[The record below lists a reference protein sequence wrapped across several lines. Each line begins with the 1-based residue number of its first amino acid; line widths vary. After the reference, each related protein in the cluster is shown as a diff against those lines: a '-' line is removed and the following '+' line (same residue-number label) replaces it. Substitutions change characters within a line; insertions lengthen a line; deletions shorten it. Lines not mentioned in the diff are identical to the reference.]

1 VATAADGVD
10 GVADDA
16 ADDDDTGTDNS
27 DSVAD
32 DDAVETETT
41 SDDTGADSGGRVA
54 DKTEMATGVDI
65 YTWQIKQPGWV
76 SQ

>member
-1 VATAADGVD
+1 MATAADGVD

-32 DDAVETETT
+32 GDAAVEMETT
-41 SDDTGADSGGRVA
+41 SDDIGADSGGRVA

-65 YTWQIKQPGWV
+65 YT
-76 SQ
+76 